1 MRTVEIILGLLA
13 DFIGIWAWFLA
24 RIAAKADR
32 RTPSVSMPSGDWTES
47 RILSRYEQE
56 MSEYLETRQ

>member
-1 MRTVEIILGLLA
+1 MRTVEIILGLFCAFVSL
-13 DFIGIWAWFLA
+13 WAWFLA
-24 RIAAKADR
+24 RMAAQADR